1 MTQHILIV
9 DDSKVS
15 RVIIQRCLEMI
26 VSAESTYTEA
36 ANGKE
41 ALAELN
47 DHDFDIVIADIN
59 MPEMDGKSLLKWIR
73 ASDKLKNIPVV
84 FVTSTDNP
92 AQVEELKT
100 LGANAVLAK
109 PITAAILEPV
119 MERILAQ

>member
-1 MTQHILIV
+1 MTQKILIV

-26 VSAESTYTEA
+26 VSAESTYVEA

-41 ALAELN
+41 ALAEMN
-47 DHDFDIVIADIN
+47 EQDFDLVIADIN
-59 MPEMDGKSLLKWIR
+59 MPEMDGKLLLKWIR
-73 ASDKLKNIPVV
+73 SSEKLKGIPVV

-92 AQVEELKT
+92 AQVEELKA

-109 PITAAILEPV
+109 PVTAASLEHV
-119 MERILAQ
+119 IQDIFA

>member
-9 DDSKVS
+9 DDSKVA
-15 RVIIQRCLEMI
+15 RVIIQHCLEMI
-26 VSAESTYTEA
+26 VSADARYTEA

-47 DHDFDIVIADIN
+47 DHDFDIVIADVN

-73 ASDKLKNIPVV
+73 ASEKLKSIPVV

-92 AQVEELKT
+92 AQFEELKA

-109 PITAAILEPV
+109 PITAASLEPV
-119 MERILAQ
+119 IQSIFA

>member
-1 MTQHILIV
+1 MTQKILIV

-26 VSAESTYTEA
+26 VSTESTYVEA
-36 ANGKE
+36 GNGKE
-41 ALAELN
+41 ALAEMN
-47 DHDFDIVIADIN
+47 TQDFDLVIADIN

-73 ASDKLKNIPVV
+73 ASEKLKGIPVV

-109 PITAAILEPV
+109 PVTAACLEPV
-119 MERILAQ
+119 IQDIFA

>member
-1 MTQHILIV
+1 MTKYILIV

-26 VSAESTYTEA
+26 VSAESTYAEA
-36 ANGKE
+36 ADGKE
-41 ALAELN
+41 ALAKMN
-47 DHDFDIVIADIN
+47 AHDFDLVIADIN

-73 ASDKLKNIPVV
+73 ASDKLKAIPVV

-92 AQVEELKT
+92 AQFEELKA

-109 PITAAILEPV
+109 PISAASLEPV
-119 MERILAQ
+119 MESIFA

>member
-1 MTQHILIV
+1 MTQQILIV

-15 RVIIQRCLEMI
+15 RVIIQRCLEMV
-26 VSAESTYTEA
+26 VSADARYTEA

-47 DHDFDIVIADIN
+47 DHDFDLVIADVN

-73 ASDKLKNIPVV
+73 ASDKLKSIPVV

-92 AQVEELKT
+92 AQFEELKA
-100 LGANAVLAK
+100 LGANAILAK
-109 PITAAILEPV
+109 PITAASLEPV
-119 MERILAQ
+119 MQSIFA

>member
-1 MTQHILIV
+1 MTHHILIV

-15 RVIIQRCLEMI
+15 RVIIQRCLEMV
-26 VSAESTYTEA
+26 VSEEAIYAEA

-41 ALAELN
+41 ALSEMN
-47 DHDFDIVIADIN
+47 EQDFDIVIADVN

-73 ASDKLKNIPVV
+73 ASDKLKSIPVV

-109 PITAAILEPV
+109 PITAASLGPV
-119 MERILAQ
+119 IESFFAQ

>member
-1 MTQHILIV
+1 MTQKILIV

-26 VSAESTYTEA
+26 VSAESTYVEA

-41 ALAELN
+41 ALAEMN
-47 DHDFDIVIADIN
+47 EQDFDLVIADIN

-73 ASDKLKNIPVV
+73 SSEKLKGIPVV

-92 AQVEELKT
+92 AQVEELKA

-109 PITAAILEPV
+109 PVTAASLEHV
-119 MERILAQ
+119 IQDIFA